1 MSSRRLRVWFAIAVF
16 AMALPGTADAYIH
29 LGFDTGGQ
37 TRAIKWTA
45 SRARWWANTG
55 GVPGVSAVQFQ
66 SELAQAFM
74 TWENVPTAS
83 IAFEFA
89 GFTAAAPFE
98 DDDLS
103 VLGFESE
110 PDMDRVL
117 GATSFIVD
125 VFSGTIIESD
135 VFFNSIF
142 PWSVSAT
149 GDPNR
154 FDLRSVATHEIGH
167 FLGLGHSAIGETEM
181 RPDGGRRVLGSGAVM
196 FPISLGRG
204 VVADRVLQP
213 DDIAGVSDLYPDGG
227 FRDDTGIVAGRVR
240 VDNAPV
246 KGAHVVAFNPQTG
259 ALVGNFSAGGQLV
272 SDRRSQPRAI
282 RDSRRANRRC
292 GYRQLPG
299 SAGRQRELPGHV
311 SSTAHRCAQRRL
323 HRQLRRYGAG
333 EMNFRRLIWV
343 AFVMALGVGRAEAQ
357 TASQPAGRLE
367 VSVGAGWL
375 GGASFGEQPADLRGA
390 SGSPYRLFESETSL
404 RGTGLFEAR
413 AGFALTRRY
422 TIEGRAAMS
431 KPELQTVV
439 SSDAEVA
446 GSFTAVESIDQVHV
460 RRRRARAP

>member
-16 AMALPGTADAYIH
+16 VIALPGTADAYIH

-45 SRARWWANTG
+45 SRVRWWANTG
-55 GVPGVSAVQFQ
+55 GVPGVSASQFQ
-66 SELAQAFM
+66 SEVAQAFM

-89 GFTAAAPFE
+89 GFTSAAPFE

-103 VLGFESE
+103 VFGFESE

-125 VFSGTIIESD
+125 VFTGTIIESD

-149 GDPNR
+149 GEPNR

-167 FLGLGHSAIGETEM
+167 FLGLGHSAIGETEL

-227 FRDDTGIVAGRVR
+227 FRDDTGIIAGRVR
-240 VDNAPV
+240 VNNAPV

-259 ALVGNFSAGGQLV
+259 ALIGNFSGGGQHV
-272 SDRRSQPRAI
+272 SDRRAQPGPYVI
-282 RDSRRANRRC
+282 RVEPIDDADIDSFLDPAGVNVNFQVTFHHGSSSRPRRID
-292 GYRQLPG
+292 
-299 SAGRQRELPGHV
+299 REL
-311 SSTAHRCAQRRL
+311 RRD
-323 HRQLRRYGAG
+323 GAG
-333 EMNFRRLIWV
+333 EMKFRRLIWV
-343 AFVMALGVGRAEAQ
+343 AFVAAIGVGRAEARPLH
-357 TASQPAGRLE
+357 TL
-367 VSVGAGWL
+367 V
-375 GGASFGEQPADLRGA
+375 
-390 SGSPYRLFESETSL
+390 
-404 RGTGLFEAR
+404 AR
-413 AGFALTRRY
+413 AALDV
-422 TIEGRAAMS
+422 RALADHR
-431 KPELQTVV
+431 L
-439 SSDAEVA
+439 
-446 GSFTAVESIDQVHV
+446 
-460 RRRRARAP
+460 RRRMRAPARLVEQLVGDGHRIVLDLGHSCSSTSRSRASSSSGNVAWRTMSASIVTNCGACGPRPRMW